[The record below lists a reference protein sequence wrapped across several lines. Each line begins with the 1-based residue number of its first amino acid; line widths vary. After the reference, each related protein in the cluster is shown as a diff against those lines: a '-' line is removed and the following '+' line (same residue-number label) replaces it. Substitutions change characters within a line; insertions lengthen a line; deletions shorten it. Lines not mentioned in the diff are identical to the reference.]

1 MLDEGGNSIMNGLGV
16 KLTYLAAVA
25 SSYFALT
32 SNNSDCTFSKARR
45 EKEKPLN
52 IKKIITST
60 LTLILIISHLNLK
73 YCYSW

>member
-1 MLDEGGNSIMNGLGV
+1 MREGLALRMGWGDR

-52 IKKIITST
+52 IKKKKNYINFHH
-60 LTLILIISHLNLK
+60 ISQLNLK

>member
-1 MLDEGGNSIMNGLGV
+1 MREGLALRMGWGDR

-52 IKKIITST
+52 IKKKKLHQLS
-60 LTLILIISHLNLK
+60 SYFPVK
-73 YCYSW
+73 S

>member
-1 MLDEGGNSIMNGLGV
+1 MREGLALRMGWGDR

-52 IKKIITST
+52 IKKKKITST
-60 LTLILIISHLNLK
+60 FIIFPS
-73 YCYSW
+73 